1 MMNKIW
7 NAFLFPFRKWL
18 SIYDRY
24 IIRKYFTTT
33 LFTFFIIIAIAVII
47 DYSEKTENF
56 VKYKPTAHQIIF
68 DYYFNFIP
76 HIAALLAPLLIFLAV
91 IFFTSRMAYN
101 SELIALR
108 NSGITMLRYL
118 RPYIICGVFSGLL
131 LLFANHW
138 LVPVAN
144 KTRIAFEDKYT
155 RAPKGYGNNIHLRLD
170 NNTLVSLER
179 FKYSTGEGTNFALE
193 RFEGS
198 GNNKRLVYKIN
209 ADRVKFMP
217 GIKNWRLVNYK
228 YWKINKTGEEFI
240 QGKQMDTTLNMSPES
255 FDVDVIIKEA
265 LNFKEINA
273 FMESEKLKGA
283 SGIEYFQVEN
293 NRRTAAAISVI
304 IMIVMGAAIGSWKVR
319 GGMGLNIVAALA
331 LASLYVV
338 FLQFSSSFSVNGSLP
353 PIIGANIPNLIYLLI
368 TLYLIRLTNR

>member
-1 MMNKIW
+1 
-7 NAFLFPFRKWL
+7 
-18 SIYDRY
+18 
-24 IIRKYFTTT
+24 
-33 LFTFFIIIAIAVII
+33 
-47 DYSEKTENF
+47 
-56 VKYKPTAHQIIF
+56 
-68 DYYFNFIP
+68 
-76 HIAALLAPLLIFLAV
+76 
-91 IFFTSRMAYN
+91 
-101 SELIALR
+101 
-108 NSGITMLRYL
+108 
-118 RPYIICGVFSGLL
+118 
-131 LLFANHW
+131 
-138 LVPVAN
+138 
-144 KTRIAFEDKYT
+144 
-155 RAPKGYGNNIHLRLD
+155 
-170 NNTLVSLER
+170 ER

-193 RFEGS
+193 RFEGR
-198 GNNKRLVYKIN
+198 GNTKRLIYKIN

-228 YWKINKTGEEFI
+228 YWKINNENESFI

-255 FDVDVIIKEA
+255 FDVDVILKEA
-265 LNFKEINA
+265 LNYKEINA
-273 FMESEKLKGA
+273 FMKAEKLKGA

-368 TLYLIRLTNR
+368 TFYLIRLTNR